1 MVRRKGRYGEL
12 QNHKG
17 ELFWV
22 RGEIN
27 WPKAE

>member
-12 QNHKG
+12 QNHNGELQNRNG

-22 RGEIN
+22 WG
-27 WPKAE
+27 

>member
-12 QNHKG
+12 QNHNGELQNHNG

-22 RGEIN
+22 WG
-27 WPKAE
+27 